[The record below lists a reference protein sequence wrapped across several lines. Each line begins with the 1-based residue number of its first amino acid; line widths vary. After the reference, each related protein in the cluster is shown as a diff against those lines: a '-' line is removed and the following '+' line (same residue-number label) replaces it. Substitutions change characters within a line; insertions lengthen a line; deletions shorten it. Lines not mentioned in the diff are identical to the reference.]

1 MTHKFGKRLV
11 VIAFISITV
20 LLTLNILF
28 TYRNSLNIEKN
39 TLLQQQSEEIKTT
52 VSKIAIDIV
61 HNLDLGIRS
70 YALFKEEKYLY
81 PFYVALQRK
90 DSILAV
96 TEDLLIQ
103 QKYSLSEFHN
113 LKDSIDAYASL
124 NQYLKQLVDAEKMGE
139 FYRLANRD
147 RGYKLWLQFERF
159 ASNLFSFENQI
170 QRIAKKN
177 YNTAV
182 RNNYVLQF
190 ILFIICIPTLIFTT
204 IHTFRTFRLET
215 ELREAERERADML
228 KTQNENLEVKVLQ
241 RTEEISKKNRE
252 LQIQQEEIAA
262 QNEEI
267 KSQNEQLIKQ
277 QDQILAQRDILTLQ
291 NKKLENAHK
300 IILAHKDEIKIKNDL
315 LEIEVERKTKELV
328 IYNQQLEQFAFLSA
342 HNLRA
347 PVARILGL
355 GKILDYAID
364 TNEANSIIKMIIG
377 ETTGL
382 DSVVKDLN
390 ILLEIQSNI
399 NSQVTEINFNK
410 ELDFIKSNLEKEI
423 AECDCEILEFLDD
436 APIVVSV
443 KSYIDSILY
452 NLVSNAIKY
461 RSPARKLT
469 IRIKTSKANDS
480 VCLEVQD
487 NGIGIDL
494 MKHGQD
500 VFSLYKRFH
509 AQSEGKG
516 LGLHLVKMQALA
528 LGGYVDVTSSPGV
541 GSTFKVYFKVQ
552 EKELHG

>member
-1 MTHKFGKRLV
+1 MAHKFGKRLV

-90 DSILAV
+90 DSILSV
-96 TEDLLIQ
+96 TEKLLIQ

-124 NQYLKQLVDAEKMGE
+124 NQYLKQLVDAEKMDE

-147 RGYKLWLQFERF
+147 QGYKLWLQFESF
-159 ASNLFSFENQI
+159 ASNLYSFENQI

-182 RNNYVLQF
+182 RNNYFLQF

-291 NKKLENAHK
+291 NKKLEDAQK

-355 GKILDYAID
+355 GKILDYAVD
-364 TNEANSIIKMIIG
+364 STEANSIIKMIIG

-469 IRIKTSKANDS
+469 IRIKTSKANDV

-500 VFSLYKRFH
+500 IFSLYKRFH

-528 LGGYVDVTSSPGV
+528 LGGYVDVTSLPGV

-552 EKELHG
+552 EKDLHS